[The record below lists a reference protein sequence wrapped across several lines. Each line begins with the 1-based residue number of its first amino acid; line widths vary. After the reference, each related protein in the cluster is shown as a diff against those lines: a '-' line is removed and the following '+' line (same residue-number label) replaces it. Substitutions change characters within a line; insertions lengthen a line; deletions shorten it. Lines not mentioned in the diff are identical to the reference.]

1 MALDQAFRMAYTA
14 TNYCD
19 AIIRRHINSG
29 RASNKTEVIHQAL
42 ALLGAVTCGKGP
54 DGATFTNAA
63 ELEELLLAGIRSGP
77 AAPMTAERKA
87 GILNR
92 VPAALKLSA

>member
-1 MALDQAFRMAYTA
+1 MALAQACQVAYTE
-14 TNYCD
+14 TSHYD

-42 ALLGAVTCGKGP
+42 ALLDAVTQGKGP

-63 ELEELLLAGIRSGP
+63 ELEDLLLAGLASGP
-77 AAPMTAERKA
+77 ATPMSAARKA
-87 GILNR
+87 RIYGRLAR
-92 VPAALKLSA
+92 